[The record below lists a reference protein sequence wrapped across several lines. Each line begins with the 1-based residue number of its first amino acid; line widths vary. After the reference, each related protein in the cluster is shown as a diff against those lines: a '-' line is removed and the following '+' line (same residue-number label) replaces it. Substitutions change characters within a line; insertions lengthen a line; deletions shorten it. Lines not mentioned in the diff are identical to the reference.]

1 MIKMQL
7 NDYCQAN
14 PREYTYIGIGS
25 KNRVDDVKDFHADI
39 DQILPVFLNTVSK
52 TIRVIHFDP
61 YFAEKYDNGFLSR
74 YFTSKGFMHVDG
86 IWTSPD
92 FRIEVIVIPEMLEND
107 FFLKHMIA
115 QAIKFKSQ
123 LVVQEYTGHEL
134 IPKFKYLYSHFN
146 DLDKAYIE
154 KNVLFDITYGT
165 ECSCVTPLTK
175 FYPIMK
181 DGYFLNFALYTE
193 EKMLEMIGTHPFM
206 DQLIKTNV
214 LKTLSKILNED
225 HVNYRKA
232 VRGEQLMFQSSNYS
246 YNSSPEEI
254 MTVLLKRIKDILNI
268 LEKLN
273 ALTQEKL
280 DLFEANSRNYSELD
294 MYKWYTNMTTLY
306 KEQTP
311 S

>member
-1 MIKMQL
+1 MHL
-7 NDYCQAN
+7 EDYCKAN

-25 KNRVDDVKDFHADI
+25 KNRVNDVKEFHADI
-39 DQILPVFLNTVSK
+39 DQILPVFLNSVSK
-52 TIRVIHFDP
+52 TIRAIHFDP
-61 YFAEKYDNGFLSR
+61 FFAEQYDNGFLSR
-74 YFTSKGFMHVDG
+74 YFTNKGFMRVDG
-86 IWTSPD
+86 MWMSSD
-92 FRIEVIVIPEMLEND
+92 FRIEVIIVPHLLDDD
-107 FFLKHMIA
+107 FFLKKMMKQTIESN
-115 QAIKFKSQ
+115 SQ
-123 LVVQEYTGHEL
+123 LVVQEYTGQEL
-134 IPKFKYLYSHFN
+134 VPKFKHLYSQFSGPE
-146 DLDKAYIE
+146 KAYIE
-154 KNVLFDITYGT
+154 KNILFDVTYGT
-165 ECSCVTPLTK
+165 DCTCVTPMTK
-175 FYPIMK
+175 FAPIMK

-193 EKMLEMIGTHPFM
+193 ERMLNMIGVHPFM
-206 DQLIKTNV
+206 DQLIKKNV
-214 LKTLSKILNED
+214 LKTLSRVLNED

-280 DLFEANSRNYSELD
+280 DLFEKHSKNYRELD

>member
-1 MIKMQL
+1 ML
-7 NDYCQAN
+7 SNYCRAN
-14 PREYTYIGIGS
+14 PREYTYIGIGT
-25 KNRVDDVKDFHADI
+25 KNRVDDVDAFHADI
-39 DQILPVFLNTVSK
+39 DQILPVFLNTVQK

-61 YFAEKYDNGFLSR
+61 YFAERYDNGFLSR
-74 YFTSKGFMHVDG
+74 YFMKKGFMLLGDY
-86 IWTSPD
+86 WTSPD
-92 FRIEVIVIPEMLEND
+92 FRIEVIIIPENLDND
-107 FFLKHMIA
+107 FFLKDMMA

-123 LVVQEYTGHEL
+123 LVVQEFTGQEL
-134 IPKFKYLYSHFN
+134 IPKFKYLYSQFN
-146 DLDKAYIE
+146 DTDKEYIE
-154 KNVLFDITYGT
+154 KNILFDITYGT

-193 EKMLEMIGTHPFM
+193 EKMLNMIGVDPKM
-206 DQLIKTNV
+206 DELIKGNV
-214 LKTLSKILNED
+214 MKTLSRVLNED

-232 VRGEQLMFQSSNYS
+232 VRGEELLFQSTNYS
-246 YNSSPEEI
+246 HNSSAEEI

-268 LEKLN
+268 LQKLN

-280 DLFEANSRNYSELD
+280 NLFEAHSKNYRELD

-306 KEQTP
+306 K

>member
-1 MIKMQL
+1 MQL
-7 NDYCQAN
+7 DDYCKAN
-14 PREYTYIGIGS
+14 PREYTYIGIGT
-25 KNRVDDVKDFHADI
+25 KNRVDDVNAFHADI
-39 DQILPVFLNTVSK
+39 DQILPVFLNTVQK

-61 YFAEKYDNGFLSR
+61 YFAERYDNGFLSR
-74 YFTSKGFMHVDG
+74 YFLKKGFMLVDG
-86 IWTSPD
+86 YWISPD
-92 FRIEVIVIPEMLEND
+92 FRIEVIVIPENLEDD
-107 FFLKHMIA
+107 FFLKKMMM
-115 QAIKFKSQ
+115 QAVRFKSQ
-123 LVVQEYTGHEL
+123 LVVQEFTGREL
-134 IPKFKYLYSHFN
+134 IPKFKHLYSQFS
-146 DLDKAYIE
+146 DADKEYIE

-181 DGYFLNFALYTE
+181 DGYFLNFALYSE

-206 DQLIKTNV
+206 DELIKKNV
-214 LKTLSKILNED
+214 LKTLSRVLNED

-232 VRGEQLMFQSSNYS
+232 VRGEEHLFQSTSYS

-254 MTVLLKRIKDILNI
+254 MTVLLKRIRDILNI
-268 LEKLN
+268 LERLN

-280 DLFEANSRNYSELD
+280 DLFEAHSRNYRELD